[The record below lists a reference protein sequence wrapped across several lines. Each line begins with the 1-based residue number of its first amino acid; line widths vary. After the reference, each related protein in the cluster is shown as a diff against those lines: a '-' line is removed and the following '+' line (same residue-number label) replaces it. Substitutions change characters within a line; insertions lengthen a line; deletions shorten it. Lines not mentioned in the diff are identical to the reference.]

1 MIVFGFVC
9 LYKAGSDVF
18 RQCVFFCRKYPIRV
32 PVNSS
37 LSPGTYIH
45 TYTHTQDESLGL
57 QLKKIHTILVQKQ
70 ALFLIQL
77 SYSVTLNSY
86 TKIELLT

>member
-1 MIVFGFVC
+1 M
-9 LYKAGSDVF
+9 
-18 RQCVFFCRKYPIRV
+18 RV

-37 LSPGTYIH
+37 LSPDTYIH
-45 TYTHTQDESLGL
+45 IYTHTGRVSRFTI
-57 QLKKIHTILVQKQ
+57 KRIHTILVQKQ